1 MTESNPS
8 TKKDWLYF
16 LVSAGA
22 TICLLYFF
30 PAWFWLGLPF
40 TLTYLTKALKAL

>member
-1 MTESNPS
+1 MTDSNSS

-16 LVSAGA
+16 AISAGA
-22 TICLLYFF
+22 TTFLLCCY

-40 TLTYLTKALKAL
+40 TLTYLTKAFKAL